1 MIKNLW
7 SKLIFVS
14 FTLRG
19 LIKQCILNMQALLVN
34 IIQIVMIGKMRK
46 LVFNHYVLGFSNN
59 KFLMYHI

>member
-19 LIKQCILNMQALLVN
+19 LIKQCIVNMQALLVN
-34 IIQIVMIGKMRK
+34 INTNSNDWENEKIG
-46 LVFNHYVLGFSNN
+46 
-59 KFLMYHI
+59 I